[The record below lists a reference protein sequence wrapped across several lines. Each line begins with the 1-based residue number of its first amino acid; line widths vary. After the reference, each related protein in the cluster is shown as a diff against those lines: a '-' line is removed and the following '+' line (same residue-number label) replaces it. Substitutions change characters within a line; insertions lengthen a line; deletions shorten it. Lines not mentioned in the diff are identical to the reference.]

1 VQFAS
6 LFFRSAYQIGNK
18 DLSAYRP
25 LPGLCP
31 AKPTAIGGN
40 YARLCRMLLLR
51 RPENNARCP
60 KNNAHHH
67 CRLGG

>member
-1 VQFAS
+1 
-6 LFFRSAYQIGNK
+6 
-18 DLSAYRP
+18 

-51 RPENNARCP
+51 RPENNAVAQKITLTTIVDCHKRI
-60 KNNAHHH
+60 AQV
-67 CRLGG
+67 